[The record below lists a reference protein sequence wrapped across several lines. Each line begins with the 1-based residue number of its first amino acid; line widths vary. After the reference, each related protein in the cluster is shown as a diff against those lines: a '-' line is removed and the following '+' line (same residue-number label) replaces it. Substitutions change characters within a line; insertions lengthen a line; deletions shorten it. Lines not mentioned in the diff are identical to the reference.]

1 MPLAVWAQPWRVWL
15 GYIIKINNAIAL
27 LLWELLEGNAPASF
41 QHVLPSCWLCDGF
54 LCWQRRGGGRDRRVF
69 AWRQPEQPELPP
81 STRSWSGERKKQAGA
96 VGRVAGGRRKP
107 GRELLYTRGC
117 GDEPSPAWSHAG
129 LGAALRDRPLAAAA
143 AAAVLWV
150 RGHRDGHR
158 RGGGH
163 ECVPLHEPRG
173 GWDWDGGGI
182 SSCSPPPS
190 FSFSVLVLSPSP
202 PVPYSQARRL
212 VAPSRSPPCW
222 CRAGTCCGAPA
233 ESRWVGC
240 GAAGLGWAP
249 RSALRAARWRDEAA
263 VPASPAVRAVCSKL
277 SSAMR
282 LRSRLQSGSRCI
294 PPEGRGTQGE
304 AAVCSWWAAP
314 LHVHPYCPA
323 LRDLISLTYFKAFF
337 HCTEVDHSCEDA
349 SLKNK

>member
-15 GYIIKINNAIAL
+15 GYIIKINNAVAL
-27 LLWELLEGNAPASF
+27 LLWELLEGNVPASF

-69 AWRQPEQPELPP
+69 AWRQPELPP

-143 AAAVLWV
+143 AAAAVQWV

-173 GWDWDGGGI
+173 GWDWDGGGV
-182 SSCSPPPS
+182 SPP
-190 FSFSVLVLSPSP
+190 
-202 PVPYSQARRL
+202 
-212 VAPSRSPPCW
+212 APLLPASRSLPWCW
-222 CRAGTCCGAPA
+222 AHRLLFPIPRRG
-233 ESRWVGC
+233 
-240 GAAGLGWAP
+240 GW
-249 RSALRAARWRDEAA
+249 
-263 VPASPAVRAVCSKL
+263 
-277 SSAMR
+277 
-282 LRSRLQSGSRCI
+282 
-294 PPEGRGTQGE
+294 
-304 AAVCSWWAAP
+304 
-314 LHVHPYCPA
+314 
-323 LRDLISLTYFKAFF
+323 
-337 HCTEVDHSCEDA
+337 
-349 SLKNK
+349 